1 MNENMFID
9 IFDRSKFLAHYG
21 TKRHSGRYPYGS
33 GEDPY
38 QHEDSSF
45 MKDYKKYKDEGMN
58 DTEIAKAMNMSSTEL
73 RERKTIERNEKKA
86 YDRRYAM
93 KLKEKGYS
101 NVAIGKRMGLPDTTV
116 GNLLREAGTVKKT
129 KIDTTVEALK
139 KNVDDKTYIDVGKGV
154 NIDLNVTETCMKSAI
169 RSLTDEGYKLYHV
182 KVQQLGTGNYTDV
195 KVLCPPGTT
204 YQELMKNRGNIK
216 SITDYVSDDGKT
228 VLGIKPPVSIDS
240 KRVKVKYAEEGGN
253 KMDGVIQLRRGV
265 EDISLGDSQYAQVRI
280 AVDGSH
286 YLKGMAIYSDD
297 MPDGVDVIFN
307 TNKHEGTPMLG
318 PKDNSVLKP
327 LKNDPDNPFGAT
339 IKPGGQ
345 RSYISEDGKEHQSAI
360 NIVNEEGDWNK
371 WSRNL
376 ASQMLSKQS
385 PQLAKRQLDLAY
397 AEKKEEYDS
406 IMSLTNPAIKEKMLI
421 KFADSCD
428 KAAVTLKAAAL
439 PRQASKVILPVPEL
453 KDNEIYAPGYRDGEE
468 VVLIRYPHAGIF
480 EIPKLIVNNKNK
492 AAKSVMFNATD
503 AVGINSNVAARLSG
517 ADFDGDTVLVIPTA
531 NVKIKTSPPLEG
543 LKNFDPKEAYPKYD
557 GMKVM
562 SEDYKQ
568 IQMGIVSNLITD
580 MTLKGAPPDEL
591 ERAVKHSMV
600 VIDAVKHELDYRGSY
615 EDNRIAELHKL
626 YQPEGGASTLISRA
640 KNEVDVPKRKVR
652 YNIDPDTGKKI
663 YIETGEKKVK
673 LVGRDPETGKKIYQ
687 QTDDPVLEKSTRMA
701 EADDAYTLSSG
712 YKMEDIYAGYANDVK
727 ALANLSRKES
737 EKVRTSEHYSVDP
750 SAKEKYADQVASLN
764 SKLKLSQQNAP
775 RERQAQIQANEIVDM
790 KKRENPNLTKEDIKK
805 LSNQALAASRVKYG
819 ANKKNTQIEITDEE
833 WEAIQNK
840 AIPYTTLKNI
850 IDNTDLD
857 KFKERAMPRE
867 AKYTITD
874 SKRNLAISMHNAG
887 YSLADIADRIGIST
901 STISGI
907 INGNE

>member
-1 MNENMFID
+1 MSGNMFID
-9 IFDRSKFLAHYG
+9 IFDREKFLAHYG

-45 MKDYKKYKDEGMN
+45 MKSYNEKKKEGLSEV
-58 DTEIAKAMNMSSTEL
+58 EIAEALNMSTDEL
-73 RERKTIERNEKKA
+73 RQRKSVERNEKKA
-86 YDRRYAM
+86 YDRRYAA

-101 NVAIGKRMGLPDTTV
+101 NVAIGKRMGVPESTV
-116 GNLLREAGTVKKT
+116 RNLLKESQTVKKT
-129 KIDTTVEALK
+129 KIDTAVDALK
-139 KNVDDKTYIDVGKGV
+139 KNVDEKSYIDVGKGT
-154 NIDLNVTETCMKSAI
+154 NLDLNVTETCMKTAI
-169 RSLTDEGYKLYHV
+169 RSLTDDGYKLYHV
-182 KVQQLGTGNYTDV
+182 KVKQLGTGNYTDV

-204 YQELMKNRGNIK
+204 YQELMQNRGNIK
-216 SITDYVSDDGKT
+216 SITNYVSDDGKT
-228 VLGIKPPVSIDS
+228 VLGIKPPVSVDS
-240 KRVKVKYAEEGGN
+240 KRIEVRYAEDGGN

-280 AVDGSH
+280 AVDDSH

-297 MPDGVDVIFN
+297 LPDGVDIRFN
-307 TNKHEGTPMLG
+307 TNKHKGTPMLG
-318 PKDNSVLKP
+318 PKDNTVLKP

-339 IKPGGQ
+339 IKAGGQ

-397 AEKKEEYDS
+397 AEKKEEFDT

-439 PRQASKVILPVPEL
+439 PRQASKVILPIPEL
-453 KDNEIYAPGYRDGEE
+453 KDNEIYAPGYRNGEE
-468 VVLIRYPHAGIF
+468 VVLIRYPHAGVF
-480 EIPKLIVNNKNK
+480 EIPKLIVNNNNK

-543 LKNFDPKEAYPKYD
+543 LKNFDPSEAYPKYE

-580 MTLKGAPPDEL
+580 MTIKGAPPDEL

-615 EDNRIAELHKL
+615 EDNRIGELHKL

-640 KNEVDVPKRKVR
+640 KNEQDVNKRKVR
-652 YNIDPDTGKKI
+652 YNINPETGEKI

-673 LVGRDPETGKKIYQ
+673 LVGIDPDTGKKIYV
-687 QTDDPVLEKSTRMA
+687 QTDEPVKEKSTRMA
-701 EADDAYTLSSG
+701 EAKDAFELSSG
-712 YKMEDIYAGYANDVK
+712 YKMENIYAAYANDCK

-750 SAKEKYADQVASLN
+750 DAKAKYSDQVTSLN
-764 SKLKLSQQNAP
+764 AKLKLSQQNAP
-775 RERQAQIQANEIVDM
+775 RERQAQIQANEIVEM
-790 KKRENPNLTKEDIKK
+790 KKRENPNLTKDDIKK

-819 ANKKNTQIEITDEE
+819 ANKKNTQIEITDDE

-867 AKYTITD
+867 SKFVVTD
-874 SKRNLAISMHNAG
+874 SKRNLALSMHNAG
-887 YSLADIADRIGIST
+887 FSLADIADRIGMST
-901 STISGI
+901 STISNI
-907 INGNE
+907 INGK